1 MMRLLRSVKL
11 LDRGLSQ
18 VRYLLPVGHR
28 VSNMARGRWL
38 VGRPLARHY
47 ARMRVPVVAPPQT
60 MPRAPWLRAPRS
72 APDSTP

>member
-47 ARMRVPVVAPPQT
+47 ARMRVPVVAPPQADRYA
-60 MPRAPWLRAPRS
+60 RARLFGELFPYLPA
-72 APDSTP
+72 

>member
-38 VGRPLARHY
+38 VGRPLARRCARGGCIVFAPPPVDY
-47 ARMRVPVVAPPQT
+47 ART
-60 MPRAPWLRAPRS
+60 
-72 APDSTP
+72 TGGT